1 MQLQD
6 KVCGRGSVA
15 VQGPPAALSAELQQA
30 VILQVGQHLTHC
42 VPPAPVPHHRVQ
54 GGWTAG
60 AIQAA
65 AQAHFFM
72 LGSVFQPVHFADTD
86 LTS

>member
-15 VQGPPAALSAELQQA
+15 VQGPPVALLPVLQQTI
-30 VILQVGQHLTHC
+30 VLQVGQHLTLC
-42 VPPAPVPHHRVQ
+42 APPAPVPRHGVQ
-54 GGWTAG
+54 GGWAAG

-72 LGSVFQPVHFADTD
+72 LGSIFQPLHFADTD